1 MTKAHTMKSMGGSA
15 SNMMDLSDLDN
26 MKRFAT
32 SMPLKIADK
41 AKRTK
46 VLNKT
51 TDFEFRMRN
60 VPTKFT
66 ENLKVN

>member
-1 MTKAHTMKSMGGSA
+1 
-15 SNMMDLSDLDN
+15 
-26 MKRFAT
+26 
-32 SMPLKIADK
+32 MPLKIADK

-46 VLNKT
+46 ILNKT